1 LGAADDFFAPAESK
15 REQEA
20 TMAVKPV
27 PEGHH
32 TLVPHLALKDCAK
45 AIEFY
50 KAAFGARENS
60 RLSMPDGKII
70 HADLTIGDSHVFL
83 MDEPLGAPST
93 PPAGTIVHMWSPEP
107 DAVFERASKAGA
119 KVTMPLQ
126 DMFWGDRYGQLVDPF
141 GHMWSVAKHLEDLS
155 PEEIKKRAMKVYA
168 EMKKGSPGR

>member
-1 LGAADDFFAPAESK
+1 
-15 REQEA
+15 
-20 TMAVKPV
+20 MAVKPV

-83 MDEPLGAPST
+83 MDEPPGAPST

-155 PEEIKKRAMKVYA
+155 PDEIKKRAMKVYA
-168 EMKKGSPGR
+168 EMKEGSPGR

>member
-15 REQEA
+15 REEEA

-83 MDEPLGAPST
+83 MDEPPGAPST

-155 PEEIKKRAMKVYA
+155 PDEIKKRAMKVYA